1 MAKVV
6 RNRIEKSF
14 ITTISS
20 VSHEGK
26 GIAYQ
31 DDKTIFIDNALLNEE
46 VEYKIIKKK
55 KNLAFAKSLKIIK
68 PSTQRIEAKC
78 DVYGVCG
85 GCSMQHFDEGAQLAY
100 KQRAF
105 EESLRHVGNVMP
117 ESISSPISGPL
128 WHYRHKARLRVK
140 FVLKKNKVLIGF
152 NEKMSHFLTNMTACP
167 VLPKKIS
174 ELIEPLQELFFKLS
188 IREQIPQIEYASNQI
203 RHILVIRIL
212 APLTEDDENLLK
224 YFQEQN
230 GIEFWS
236 QTKGYDTVKPLFD
249 KTLNKITYENKE
261 FNLKFLF
268 NPTGFTQINPF
279 INQILIRKVMALLR
293 PSKDDVIFDLFSG
306 VGNFSLPIATSGA
319 TVFAIEGDEMLVE
332 SGNINA
338 IENNLSEN
346 VSFKSADLFS
356 IKKEELLSLGQ
367 ATKWLIDP
375 PRLGASNL
383 IDLIDDEIKPKLII
397 YISCNPAT
405 LARDSDILVNKK
417 NYTFK
422 EGGIVNMF
430 PHTSHIESIAVFEVN
445 E

>member
-6 RNRIEKSF
+6 RTRIEKSF
-14 ITTISS
+14 ITMISS

-26 GIAYQ
+26 GIAYE

-55 KNLAFAKSLKIIK
+55 KDIAFAKSLNIIK
-68 PSTQRIEAKC
+68 ASTQRIEPKC
-78 DVYGVCG
+78 EVYGVCG
-85 GCSMQHFDEGAQLAY
+85 GCSMQHFEEGAQLAY

-105 EESLRHVGNVMP
+105 EEALQHVGNVMP
-117 ESISSPISGPL
+117 ESILSPISGPL

-174 ELIEPLQELFFKLS
+174 DLIEPLQDLFFKLS
-188 IREQIPQIEYASNQI
+188 IRDQIPQIEYASNQI

-212 APLTEDDENLLK
+212 ASLTQDDKNILK

-236 QTKGYDTVKPLFD
+236 QTKGYETVKPLFD
-249 KTLNKITYENKE
+249 KTLNQITYKNKE

-293 PSKDDVIFDLFSG
+293 PSKGDVIFDLFSG
-306 VGNFSLPIATSGA
+306 IGNFSLPIATSGA
-319 TVFAIEGDEMLVE
+319 TVLAIEGDEMLVD
-332 SGNINA
+332 SGNSNA
-338 IENNLSEN
+338 IENNLSKN
-346 VSFKSADLFS
+346 VTFKTLDLFN

-383 IDLIDDEIKPKLII
+383 INLIDDEIKPKLII

-405 LARDSDILVNKK
+405 LARDSDILVNEK
-417 NYTFK
+417 NYIFK

>member
-1 MAKVV
+1 MAKVM

-14 ITTISS
+14 KTTISS

-55 KNLAFAKSLKIIK
+55 KNLAFAKSLNIIK
-68 PSTQRIEAKC
+68 PSTQRIKPKC

-85 GCSMQHFDEGAQLAY
+85 GCSMQHFEEGVQLAY

-128 WHYRHKARLRVK
+128 WYYRHKARLRVK

-174 ELIEPLQELFFKLS
+174 DLIEPLQNLFFKLS
-188 IREQIPQIEYASNQI
+188 IRDQIPQIEYASNQI

-212 APLTEDDENLLK
+212 ASLSENDENILK
-224 YFQEQN
+224 SFQELN

-249 KTLNKITYENKE
+249 KTINRITYENKE

-268 NPTGFTQINPF
+268 HPTGFTQINPF
-279 INQILIRKVMALLR
+279 INQILIRKVMALLS
-293 PSKDDVIFDLFSG
+293 PSKRDVIFDFFSG
-306 VGNFSLPIATSGA
+306 VGNFTLPIATTGA
-319 TVFAIEGDEMLVE
+319 TVLAIEGDEMLVD
-332 SGNINA
+332 SGNSNA

-346 VSFKSADLFS
+346 VTFKTVDLFN
-356 IKKEELLSLGQ
+356 IKKEELLGLGQ

-375 PRLGASNL
+375 PRVGALNL
-383 IDLIDDEIKPKLII
+383 INLIDDEIKPKLII

-405 LARDSDILVNKK
+405 LARDADILVNEKK
-417 NYTFK
+417 YIFK

>member
-6 RNRIEKSF
+6 RNRIEKFF

-26 GIAYQ
+26 GIAYE

-55 KNLAFAKSLKIIK
+55 KNIAFAKSLKIIK
-68 PSTQRIEAKC
+68 ASTQRIEPKC
-78 DVYGVCG
+78 EVYGVCG
-85 GCSMQHFDEGAQLAY
+85 GCSMQHFEEGAQLAY

-105 EESLRHVGNVMP
+105 EEALQHVGNVMP
-117 ESISSPISGPL
+117 ESILSPISGPL

-174 ELIEPLQELFFKLS
+174 DLIEPLQDLFFKLS
-188 IREQIPQIEYASNQI
+188 IRDQIPQIEYASNQI

-212 APLTEDDENLLK
+212 ASLTQDDKNILK

-249 KTLNKITYENKE
+249 KTINQITYENKE

-268 NPTGFTQINPF
+268 HPTGFTQINPF

-293 PSKDDVIFDLFSG
+293 PLKEDVIFDLFSG
-306 VGNFSLPIATSGA
+306 VGNFTLPIATSGA
-319 TVFAIEGDEMLVE
+319 TVLAIEGDEMLVH
-332 SGNINA
+332 SGNSNA

-346 VSFKSADLFS
+346 VTFKTVDLFN
-356 IKKEELLSLGQ
+356 IEKEELLSLGQ

-375 PRLGASNL
+375 PRLGALNL
-383 IDLIDDEIKPKLII
+383 INLIDDEIKPKLII

-405 LARDSDILVNKK
+405 LARDSDILVNEK
-417 NYTFK
+417 NYIFK

>member
-1 MAKVV
+1 MARLV
-6 RNRIEKSF
+6 RNRIEKTF

-26 GIAYQ
+26 GIVYQ

-55 KNLAFAKSLKIIK
+55 KNLAFAKSLNIIK

-78 DVYGVCG
+78 NVYGVCG
-85 GCSMQHFDEGAQLAY
+85 GCSMQHFEEGVQLAY

-174 ELIEPLQELFFKLS
+174 DLIEPLQNLFFKLS
-188 IREQIPQIEYASNQI
+188 IRDQIPQIEYASNQI

-212 APLTEDDENLLK
+212 ASLSENDENILK
-224 YFQEQN
+224 SFQELN

-249 KTLNKITYENKE
+249 KTINRITYENKE

-268 NPTGFTQINPF
+268 HPTGFTQINPF
-279 INQILIRKVMALLR
+279 INQILIRKVMALLS
-293 PSKDDVIFDLFSG
+293 PSKRDVIFDFFSG
-306 VGNFSLPIATSGA
+306 VGNFTLPIATTGA
-319 TVFAIEGDEMLVE
+319 TVLAIEGDEMLVD
-332 SGNINA
+332 SGNSNA

-346 VSFKSADLFS
+346 VTFKTVDLFN
-356 IKKEELLSLGQ
+356 IKKEELLGLGQ

-375 PRLGASNL
+375 PRVGALNL
-383 IDLIDDEIKPKLII
+383 INLIDDEIKPKLII

-405 LARDSDILVNKK
+405 LARDADILVNEKK
-417 NYTFK
+417 YIFK